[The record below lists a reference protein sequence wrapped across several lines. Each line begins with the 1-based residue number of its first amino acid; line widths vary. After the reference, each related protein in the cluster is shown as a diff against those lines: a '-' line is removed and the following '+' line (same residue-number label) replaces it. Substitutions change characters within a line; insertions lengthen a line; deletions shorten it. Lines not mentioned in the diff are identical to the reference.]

1 MGSPLATVF
10 ANLFINHH
18 RRTSIS
24 DLVSITYSFYELY
37 ADETFSVFH
46 YNSNSEVKKKKKKTE
61 KFKLILKRN
70 FSSSFLID
78 TKVVK
83 NYLQWAFVTLKND
96 KTEPKS

>member
-37 ADETFSVFH
+37 ADETFSVFP
-46 YNSNSEVKKKKKKTE
+46 YNSNSEVKKKKTE

-70 FSSSFLID
+70 FSSSFLIGN
-78 TKVVK
+78 KVVK
-83 NYLQWAFVTLKND
+83 N
-96 KTEPKS
+96 